1 MNKFAGT
8 IAVVTGASAG
18 IGRGITERLLQEPDL
33 LVVGLARRSIDIANE
48 KFTSIKCDVGKAEE
62 VEAAFNQIKQQYPD
76 KNISILINNAGHAK
90 VKYWTLEISTHFQPL
105 PIVEHENLTT
115 SATLKPTSLSEASK
129 VYESML
135 NTNVLGATLV
145 LRQAA
150 SMFDHTKVGNI
161 VNINSMSGHRVVQ
174 RLVGYEQVKI
184 FQN

>member
-90 VKYWTLEISTHFQPL
+90 VKHWTL
-105 PIVEHENLTT
+105 
-115 SATLKPTSLSEASK
+115 
-129 VYESML
+129 
-135 NTNVLGATLV
+135 
-145 LRQAA
+145 
-150 SMFDHTKVGNI
+150 
-161 VNINSMSGHRVVQ
+161 
-174 RLVGYEQVKI
+174 
-184 FQN
+184 